1 MCISQ
6 FLPESENS
14 MNKTTNQYYVYV
26 YIDPRNF
33 EEFYYGKGRGSRK
46 DAHLYDDGGS
56 EKSKRIKAIKKE
68 GLDPIIK
75 VIAKNLTE
83 TEAFLV
89 EETLIW
95 KFGRNLTNVSSGHF
109 ADKFRPYDTLH
120 QNIAGFDFKNGLY
133 YVNIGEG
140 DHRCWIDCKQ
150 HGFLSADQDEKY
162 SNPLQSLEAGDIVV
176 AYLKRHGYVGIGR
189 VRERAVPVSHYR
201 KDGKSL
207 RQFELKQPNIFEN
220 CDNIKTEYVV
230 KVDWIKAVNGKD
242 AKWKP
247 HAGLFTIQ
255 LVKASLQ
262 GQRKTREFLEA
273 EFDIKFDELLLAD

>member
-46 DAHLYDDGGS
+46 DAHLYDDGDS

-75 VIAKNLTE
+75 VIAKNLTQ

-89 EETLIW
+89 EKTLIW
-95 KFGRNLTNVSSGHF
+95 KLGRNLTNVSSGHF
-109 ADKFRPYDTLH
+109 ADKFRPHDMLH

-133 YVNIGEG
+133 YINIGEG

-150 HGFLSADQDEKY
+150 HGFLSAGQDEKY
-162 SNPLQSLEAGDIVV
+162 SNPLRSLEAGDIVV

-189 VRERAVPVSHYR
+189 VRERAVPVGDYR

-220 CDNIKTEYVV
+220 CDNINTEYVV

-247 HAGLFTIQ
+247 QAGLFTIQ